1 MEFDLNKKHCYYFKQ
16 ISDIPRGSR
25 NEKAISDYIVAF
37 AKDHGYDCIQD
48 EVYNVI
54 VYKPASPGYEK
65 SEPIILQAHTDM
77 VCEKNK
83 DVEHDFEKDPLELY
97 VEDGLL
103 KAKGTTLG
111 ADDGMGVAY
120 MLAILDDPDLPHPAL
135 ECAFTV
141 MEEVGLLGAQALKKE
156 YFHAKRYINL
166 DAGGEVATSV
176 TSSGGTRTTITKD
189 LVYSDNADP
198 TYCLK
203 IRGLKGGHS
212 AGVIHLERGNA
223 ILIAARIMEK
233 LINANHDIRLADIN
247 GGMKNNAIPRECDV
261 TFSTKTDYET
271 LQRIVEEMNTSIK
284 EELQYSDEGF
294 NASLDQTDTVTKAI
308 DEKQTETIFDFL
320 SVIPN
325 GLQHRSM
332 AIEGLSIAS
341 LNCGVIHIEDNQLL
355 IHHLLRSAIS
365 SHGDQ
370 MIEQLQILSKT
381 FGFTYS
387 QDNRYYGWNYSKD
400 SELRN
405 ILASVLKDKGSDMV
419 ERSSHGGLEC
429 GIFKGMIPE
438 LDIITYGPIT
448 EGAHTPQENLDLAS
462 FDRSYENLIEVLKRA
477 K

>member
-48 EVYNVI
+48 EV
-54 VYKPASPGYEK
+54 
-65 SEPIILQAHTDM
+65 
-77 VCEKNK
+77 
-83 DVEHDFEKDPLELY
+83 
-97 VEDGLL
+97 
-103 KAKGTTLG
+103 GTTLG

-176 TSSGGTRTTITKD
+176 TSSGGTRTTIRKD
-189 LVYSDNADP
+189 LVYTANADP
-198 TYCLK
+198 TYRLK

-223 ILIAARIMEK
+223 VLIAARIMEK
-233 LINANHDIRLADIN
+233 LINANHDIRLVDIN

-341 LNCGVIHIEDNQLL
+341 LNCGVIHIKDNQLL

-370 MIEQLQILSKT
+370 IFIL
-381 FGFTYS
+381 
-387 QDNRYYGWNYSKD
+387 RY
-400 SELRN
+400 
-405 ILASVLKDKGSDMV
+405 
-419 ERSSHGGLEC
+419 
-429 GIFKGMIPE
+429 
-438 LDIITYGPIT
+438 T
-448 EGAHTPQENLDLAS
+448 
-462 FDRSYENLIEVLKRA
+462 
-477 K
+477 